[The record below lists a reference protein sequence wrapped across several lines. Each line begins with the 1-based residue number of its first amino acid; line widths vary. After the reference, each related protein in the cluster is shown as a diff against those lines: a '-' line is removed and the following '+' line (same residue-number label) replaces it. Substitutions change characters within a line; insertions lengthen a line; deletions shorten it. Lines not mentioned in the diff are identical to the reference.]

1 MTCTSPAHE
10 ATSLDE
16 ATDRALCWAT
26 HSLSQQGRPM
36 LDAIW
41 WLSTHLAASDR
52 VLHRPLRRQREYR
65 QAVAA
70 QRRRARGLQWRLW
83 ELDRHVTGDG
93 RLAGRSLAGL
103 TGELRDAVRTYAEC
117 ESLLLAAM
125 TRHADDDALRRLADD
140 YARAVRRAPTRP
152 HPVAHRLPLVRPVLL
167 RLESVVD
174 HFRDAI
180 DSRHVPMRPARAL
193 HVANRWDHY
202 LTGDPS
208 PVAAAVDRSAGT

>member
-140 YARAVRRAPTRP
+140 YARAVRRPAPTPSRTACP
-152 HPVAHRLPLVRPVLL
+152 WCGRSCCGSSPSSTTFVTPSTPGTSRCVRPGPRTL
-167 RLESVVD
+167 
-174 HFRDAI
+174 
-180 DSRHVPMRPARAL
+180 P
-193 HVANRWDHY
+193 
-202 LTGDPS
+202 T
-208 PVAAAVDRSAGT
+208 AGTTT